1 MSIGVCTQDEQKYA
15 RRKAQTGD
23 FPGRVPLRVAFA
35 FGFPPERLALFSRA
49 MRCIVTAGP
58 TFEPLD
64 QVRRLTNHSTGRLGS
79 ELTNYL
85 NECGHEVTL
94 LIGQQ
99 ATWRGERNAARV
111 ETFTTTDNLRLRLR
125 ALADESWDAVLHAAA
140 VSDFT
145 FGKAFRRDARDALHE
160 VQSGKLSTR
169 GEPLIVELI
178 PTAKIIS
185 ELRGWFPR
193 ATIVGWKYEVDGTRE
208 EVIEKASRQ
217 IFENQTDACVANG
230 PAYGEGFGLVTPE
243 GCQLVADAP
252 TLYGVLDQFICT

>member
-1 MSIGVCTQDEQKYA
+1 
-15 RRKAQTGD
+15 
-23 FPGRVPLRVAFA
+23 
-35 FGFPPERLALFSRA
+35 

-58 TFEPLD
+58 TYEPLD

-79 ELTNYL
+79 ELTGHL
-85 NECGHEVTL
+85 SECGHEVTL

-99 ATWRGERNAARV
+99 ATWRGERGATRV

-145 FGKAFRRDARDALHE
+145 FGKAFTRDGKGTLHE
-160 VQSGKLSTR
+160 ARSGKFSTR
-169 GEPLIVELI
+169 GEPLLVELV
-178 PTAKIIS
+178 PTTKIIS
-185 ELRGWFPR
+185 ALRGWFPR
-193 ATIVGWKYEVDGTRE
+193 ATIVGWKYEIDGTRE
-208 EVIEKASRQ
+208 QVIEKASRQ

-243 GCQLVADAP
+243 GCEALDDA
-252 TLYGVLDQFICT
+252 TALYRSLDQFLGA

>member
-1 MSIGVCTQDEQKYA
+1 
-15 RRKAQTGD
+15 
-23 FPGRVPLRVAFA
+23 
-35 FGFPPERLALFSRA
+35 

-85 NECGHEVTL
+85 AECGHEVTL
-94 LIGQQ
+94 LMGQQ
-99 ATWRGERNAARV
+99 ATWRGEREASRV

-125 ALADESWDAVLHAAA
+125 ALADESWDAVFHASA

-145 FGKAFRRDARDALHE
+145 FGKVFARDAKGALHE

-169 GEPLIVELI
+169 GESLLVELV

-193 ATIVGWKYEVDGTRE
+193 ATVIGWKYEVDGTRE
-208 EVIEKASRQ
+208 HVIEKASRQ

-243 GCQLVADAP
+243 GCESIEGAAS
-252 TLYGVLDQFICT
+252 LYRALDQFICA

>member
-1 MSIGVCTQDEQKYA
+1 
-15 RRKAQTGD
+15 
-23 FPGRVPLRVAFA
+23 
-35 FGFPPERLALFSRA
+35 

-85 NECGHEVTL
+85 AQRGHDVTL

-99 ATWRGERNAARV
+99 ATWRGEREAARV
-111 ETFTTTDNLRLRLR
+111 ETFTTTDNLRHRLR
-125 ALADESWDAVLHAAA
+125 ALADEGWDAVFHAAA

-145 FGKAFRRDARDALHE
+145 FGKAFSRDANGHLHE
-160 VQSGKLSTR
+160 VHSGKLSTR
-169 GEPLIVELI
+169 GEPLLVELV
-178 PTAKIIS
+178 PTAKIIF
-185 ELRGWFPR
+185 EMRAWFPR
-193 ATIVGWKYEVDGTRE
+193 ATIVGWKYDVEGLRDQ
-208 EVIEKASRQ
+208 VIERASRQ

-243 GCQLVADAP
+243 GCEMVLDAGA
-252 TLYGVLDQFICT
+252 LYLRLDQFIRL

>member
-1 MSIGVCTQDEQKYA
+1 M
-15 RRKAQTGD
+15 
-23 FPGRVPLRVAFA
+23 L
-35 FGFPPERLALFSRA
+35 RA
-49 MRCIVTAGP
+49 MRCLVTAGP

-79 ELTNYL
+79 ELVQHL
-85 NECGHEVTL
+85 SQSGHEVTL

-99 ATWRGERNAARV
+99 ATWRGERGAARV

-125 ALADESWDAVLHAAA
+125 ALADEGWDAVFHAAA

-145 FGKAFRRDARDALHE
+145 FGKAFSRDAKGALHE
-160 VQSGKLSTR
+160 IQSGKLSTR
-169 GEPLIVELI
+169 GDSLLVELV
-178 PTAKIIS
+178 PTAKIIA

-193 ATIVGWKYEVDGTRE
+193 ATIVGWKYEVEGTRE
-208 EVIEKASRQ
+208 SVIEKSSRQ

-243 GCQLVADAP
+243 GCEAISDAGSLYVA
-252 TLYGVLDQFICT
+252 LDRFICT